1 MIYKRLYNGN
11 VVVRSLCGSH
21 PQLLDPAT
29 AITAAA
35 DQLRRVALH
44 PNRLW
49 DIAHALKQ
57 HAAAAVAAAA
67 VITAASAAASSAAA
81 AAEDRAPA
89 EAAASS
95 VPEAATGAAAEAES
109 GCSPA
114 QVVEPVT
121 SAGRQ
126 PLQCLFET
134 WSRRCYVCMKSST
147 HTSPCNRHDFS
158 NCQ

>member
-21 PQLLDPAT
+21 PHLLDSDT
-29 AITAAA
+29 AVTAVA
-35 DQLRRVALH
+35 DQLRKVPLH

-67 VITAASAAASSAAA
+67 ITAASAAASGSAA
-81 AAEDRAPA
+81 AAEDKAPA
-89 EAAASS
+89 EAAEGSM
-95 VPEAATGAAAEAES
+95 PETEAGVAAEADS

-126 PLQCLFET
+126 PLAYCL
-134 WSRRCYVCMKSST
+134 
-147 HTSPCNRHDFS
+147 
-158 NCQ
+158 

>member
-21 PQLLDPAT
+21 PHLLDSASAVT
-29 AITAAA
+29 AVA
-35 DQLRRVALH
+35 DQLCKMPLH

-67 VITAASAAASSAAA
+67 ITAAAA

-89 EAAASS
+89 EAAEGSL
-95 VPEAATGAAAEAES
+95 PEAEAGAAEEAES

-114 QVVEPVT
+114 QVVELVT
-121 SAGRQ
+121 SAGR
-126 PLQCLFET
+126 
-134 WSRRCYVCMKSST
+134 
-147 HTSPCNRHDFS
+147 
-158 NCQ
+158 

>member
-21 PQLLDPAT
+21 PHLLDSASAVT
-29 AITAAA
+29 AVA
-35 DQLRRVALH
+35 DQLCKMPLH

-57 HAAAAVAAAA
+57 PAAAAVAAAA
-67 VITAASAAASSAAA
+67 ITAASAAASSAAA

-89 EAAASS
+89 EAAEGSL
-95 VPEAATGAAAEAES
+95 PEAEAGAAEEAES

-114 QVVEPVT
+114 QVVELVT
-121 SAGRQ
+121 SAGR
-126 PLQCLFET
+126 
-134 WSRRCYVCMKSST
+134 
-147 HTSPCNRHDFS
+147 
-158 NCQ
+158 

>member
-21 PQLLDPAT
+21 PHLLDSAT
-29 AITAAA
+29 AVTAVA
-35 DQLRRVALH
+35 DQLRKVALH

-57 HAAAAVAAAA
+57 YAAAVVAAAA
-67 VITAASAAASSAAA
+67 ITAASAAASSAAA

-89 EAAASS
+89 EAVEVS
-95 VPEAATGAAAEAES
+95 VMEAESGAAAEADS
-109 GCSPA
+109 ASSPA
-114 QVVEPVT
+114 QMVEPVT

-126 PLQCLFET
+126 PLKSLFET
-134 WSRRCYVCMKSST
+134 WSRRCYVCLKLSMCT
-147 HTSPCNRHDFS
+147 
-158 NCQ
+158 